1 MVCLCCE
8 RRRGRTQSG
17 REARTVRLAP
27 RSSAA
32 SPVTDLSICGNLQTD
47 RRPPNPDSRVF
58 PYFWAYPRCFSFLL
72 ICPATERERETNS
85 WETFDDWT
93 RTAGRPLVISI
104 KISPPPPLSLWD
116 PPRQHTNGHFEVDGR
131 QFCWRGPIPFVRSL
145 RTGPEQKPKQNKN
158 EREKKMAPSLYVF

>member
-72 ICPATERERETNS
+72 ICPATERERERRIVGKRLMTGREQLAVLLLS
-85 WETFDDWT
+85 PSKYPLPHPFRYGIRLVSIRMATLKWTDDSF
-93 RTAGRPLVISI
+93 AGA
-104 KISPPPPLSLWD
+104 
-116 PPRQHTNGHFEVDGR
+116 
-131 QFCWRGPIPFVRSL
+131 VRFHS
-145 RTGPEQKPKQNKN
+145 
-158 EREKKMAPSLYVF
+158 SDH